1 MKSVELYARVRFA
14 VQIEGVSQREA
25 ARRFGIDPR
34 TVAKMLAFSVPPGYR
49 RSRPP
54 ARPKLD
60 RFTGIIDGILVAD
73 EGRPRKQRHTAKRIF
88 EWLRDEYGYAG
99 GITIVKDYV
108 RAQRLRH
115 REVFVPLRHDP
126 GHAQVDFGEAL
137 AEIAG
142 VERKIHFFAMDLP
155 HSDACFVRAYP
166 AETAEAFCDGHN
178 AAFAFFGKVPR
189 SILYDNT
196 KLAVARILG
205 DGVRQRT
212 RVFSELQSH
221 YVFADRFG
229 RPGKGNDKGKVEGL
243 IGWIRRNLLVPVPRA
258 VTWTALN
265 EQLLEGCRRRFG
277 DRLRGHHEETI
288 GERLVRDV
296 AAFHDLPP
304 VPYEACEKKTG
315 RVSSLSLVRYR
326 GTDYSVPTA
335 YGHREVLIRGYVHEV
350 VISCGAEVIARHPRS
365 YEREDFVFDP
375 LHYLALL
382 EHKVGALDQAAP
394 LVGWDLPEEFTT
406 LRRLIE
412 ARMAKRGKREFVQV
426 LRLLEVFRRE
436 DVLAGVRE
444 AIARGA
450 IGYDA
455 VKHLVLCRIERRPP
469 RLDLT
474 VYPYLPRARV
484 AMTSATAYLDLL
496 AGAAP

>member
-1 MKSVELYARVRFA
+1 MKSVELYAQVRYA
-14 VQIEGVSQREA
+14 VQIEGVSRREA
-25 ARRFGIDPR
+25 ARRYGIDPR

-60 RFTGIIDGILVAD
+60 SFTGIIDAILAAD
-73 EGRPRKQRHTAKRIF
+73 EARPKKQRHTAKRIF
-88 EWLRDEYGYAG
+88 ERLRDEHGYAG

-108 RAQRLRH
+108 LSRRLRH

-178 AAFAFFGKVPR
+178 AAFSFFGKVPG

-196 KLAVARILG
+196 TLAVARILG

-243 IGWIRRNLLVPVPRA
+243 VGWARRNLLVPVPRA
-258 VTWTALN
+258 ASFTALN

-277 DRLRGHHEETI
+277 DRLRAHEETI
-288 GERLVRDV
+288 GERLVRDL
-296 AAFHDLPP
+296 AAFHELPP
-304 VPYEACEKKTG
+304 APYDACEKKQAG
-315 RVSSLSLVRYR
+315 SVRCHWR
-326 GTDYSVPTA
+326 A
-335 YGHREVLIRGYVHEV
+335 I
-350 VISCGAEVIARHPRS
+350 
-365 YEREDFVFDP
+365 
-375 LHYLALL
+375 
-382 EHKVGALDQAAP
+382 AAP
-394 LVGWDLPEEFTT
+394 TIRCRLPTVT
-406 LRRLIE
+406 
-412 ARMAKRGKREFVQV
+412 ARF
-426 LRLLEVFRRE
+426 
-436 DVLAGVRE
+436 
-444 AIARGA
+444 
-450 IGYDA
+450 
-455 VKHLVLCRIERRPP
+455 
-469 RLDLT
+469 
-474 VYPYLPRARV
+474 
-484 AMTSATAYLDLL
+484 
-496 AGAAP
+496 

>member
-1 MKSVELYARVRFA
+1 MKGVELYAQVRYA
-14 VQIEGVSQREA
+14 VQIEGLSRREA

-34 TVAKMLAFSVPPGYR
+34 TVSKMLAFSVPPGYR
-49 RSRPP
+49 RSRPA

-60 RFTGIIDGILVAD
+60 PFTGIIDAILAAD
-73 EGRPRKQRHTAKRIF
+73 EARPKKQRHTAKRIF
-88 EWLRDEYGYAG
+88 ERLRDEHGYAG

-178 AAFAFFGKVPR
+178 AAFAFFGKVPN

-196 KLAVARILG
+196 TLAVARILG

-221 YVFADRFG
+221 YVFADQFG

-243 IGWIRRNLLVPVPRA
+243 VGWGRRNLLVPVPRA
-258 VTWTALN
+258 ASFAALN

-277 DRLRGHHEETI
+277 DRLRGHEETI
-288 GERLVRDV
+288 GERLARDL
-296 AAFHDLPP
+296 AAFQDLPP
-304 VPYEACEKKTG
+304 APYDACEKKAA
-315 RVSSLSLVRYR
+315 RVSSQSLVRYR

-335 YGHREVLIRGYVHEV
+335 YGHQEVVIRGYVHEV
-350 VISCGAEVIARHPRS
+350 VISCGAEVIARHLRS
-365 YEREDFVFDP
+365 YEREDFVFNP
-375 LHYLALL
+375 LHYLALI
-382 EHKVGALDQAAP
+382 EQKINALDQAAP
-394 LVGWDLPEEFTT
+394 LTGWQLPEAFAT
-406 LRRLIE
+406 LRRLLE
-412 ARMAKRGKREFVQV
+412 ARMGKQGKREFVQV
-426 LRLLEVFRRE
+426 LRLMEVFRID
-436 DVLAGVRE
+436 DVAAGVRD
-444 AIARGA
+444 AIDRGV
-450 IGYDA
+450 IGFDA

-469 RLDLT
+469 RLDMS
-474 VYPYLPRARV
+474 VYPYLPHASV
-484 AMTSATAYLDLL
+484 AMTSAKTYLGLL
-496 AGAAP
+496 TRAAS